1 MNVKLTEFSRQ
12 DWLAFAGCE
21 MFKLIAPEVELTICG
36 NSIDIPRGFAG
47 NADPLIGELEDDIGR
62 KYLVIADGECV
73 TVHPAMNDEGRCWEY
88 AVGAGPG
95 WTPDSAKL
103 LVAALPA
110 PWQYPA
116 LWDAR

>member
-1 MNVKLTEFSRQ
+1 
-12 DWLAFAGCE
+12 
-21 MFKLIAPEVELTICG
+21 
-36 NSIDIPRGFAG
+36 
-47 NADPLIGELEDDIGR
+47 
-62 KYLVIADGECV
+62 
-73 TVHPAMNDEGRCWEY
+73 MNDEGRCWEY